1 MNTAKIFPTNL
12 DSYVG
17 SCNTRK
23 DISNKVRIPNKTE
36 DLNLIIFNIITG
48 INELETLTKHIPS
61 EYKCRLD
68 GRKRNSNQYWIND
81 KCWCESKKHHVC
93 ERDYVWNP
101 STCSCENGKYLASI
115 MDDSVINL
123 WRSYTRE
130 ETVVVTCRVIWGRN
144 KF

>member
-23 DISNKVRIPNKTE
+23 DISNKVRIQNKTE

-61 EYKCRLD
+61 EYKCRPD
-68 GRKRNSNQYWIND
+68 GRKRNSNQY
-81 KCWCESKKHHVC
+81 
-93 ERDYVWNP
+93 
-101 STCSCENGKYLASI
+101 
-115 MDDSVINL
+115 
-123 WRSYTRE
+123 
-130 ETVVVTCRVIWGRN
+130 
-144 KF
+144 